1 MEIIKNDELPEN
13 VITPTIIQRALL
25 EICVYGIVEKGSNP
39 EESSVMELAKT
50 LQAQIEKVGKQK
62 NRVRILWH
70 CKEGEKTKELI
81 EDAKQWVINNTV
93 CKYYVLVE
101 QGKTF
106 ISESFVKDCLNT
118 IKKFEEAQNKMLSM
132 GVKYQ
137 RKTY

>member
-1 MEIIKNDELPEN
+1 MEIVKNDALPEN

-70 CKEGEKTKELI
+70 CKEGEATSETL
-81 EDAKQWVINNTV
+81 EEAKKWCIDNAV
-93 CKYYVLVE
+93 CKYYVLVDE
-101 QGKTF
+101 KKAF
-106 ISESFVKDCLNT
+106 ISESFIKDILKT
-118 IKKFEEAQNKMLSM
+118 IQKFEDAQNQMLSRNI
-132 GVKYQ
+132 KYQ
-137 RKTY
+137 PRKY

>member
-50 LQAQIEKVGKQK
+50 LRAQIEKVGKQK

-132 GVKYQ
+132 GIKYQ

>member
-50 LQAQIEKVGKQK
+50 LRAQIEKVGKQK

>member
-1 MEIIKNDELPEN
+1 MEIVKNDALPEN

-25 EICVYGIVEKGSNP
+25 EVCVYGIVDKDANV
-39 EESSVMELAKT
+39 EESEVVKLAQT
-50 LQAQIEKVGKQK
+50 LQAQIEKTGKQK

-81 EDAKQWVINNTV
+81 EDAKQWVINNAV
-93 CKYYVLVE
+93 CKYYVLIE

-106 ISESFVKDCLNT
+106 ISETFVKDCLNT
-118 IKKFEEAQNKMLSM
+118 IKKFEETQNKMLSM
-132 GVKYQ
+132 GIKYQ